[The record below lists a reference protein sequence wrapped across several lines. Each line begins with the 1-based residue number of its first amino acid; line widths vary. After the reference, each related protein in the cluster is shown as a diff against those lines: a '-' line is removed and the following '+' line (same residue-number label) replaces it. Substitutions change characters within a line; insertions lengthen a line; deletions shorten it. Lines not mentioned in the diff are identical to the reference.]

1 MMKKVNILI
10 ASAVLAFALSGC
22 SVGGREQEPTEPPT
36 ESKEPTESQ
45 TESRK
50 PTEPQEPTEPGTESQ
65 EETEIQPQGPTE
77 PPTESQAV
85 ETVADAGKAFYRE
98 PLSDALK
105 RRITGISFPD
115 GDEDAQISYGELTY
129 VHVLHYDFSGEVRE
143 GELVCNQAVA
153 EDMIEIFRELYEN
166 QYPIEKIRLVD
177 EYGGD
182 DDASMEDN
190 NTSCFNYR
198 TVEGTNRL
206 SRHAYGLAIDVNP
219 LYNPYVTTRNG
230 KTVVSPEN
238 GSIYADRSEEF
249 PYKID
254 EEDLCYRLFTEHG
267 FIWGGSWKNSKDYQH
282 FQKEPEG
289 DSE

>member
-1 MMKKVNILI
+1 M
-10 ASAVLAFALSGC
+10 LACTVGC
-22 SVGGREQEPTEPPT
+22 AEGERKQEQEPTET
-36 ESKEPTESQ
+36 ETQ
-45 TESRK
+45 TES
-50 PTEPQEPTEPGTESQ
+50 QEPTETESQ
-65 EETEIQPQGPTE
+65 
-77 PPTESQAV
+77 SV
-85 ETVADAGKAFYRE
+85 ETIADAGKAFYRDV
-98 PLSDALK
+98 LSDELK
-105 RRITGISFPD
+105 LRITGISYPKEE
-115 GDEDAQISYGELTY
+115 GAQISYEELAY

-219 LYNPYVTTRNG
+219 LYNPYVTKRNG
-230 KTVVSPEN
+230 KTVISPEN
-238 GSIYADRSEEF
+238 GSPYADRGEEF

-282 FQKEPEG
+282 FQKELEG